1 MKKELRIVLKQNKI
15 AVKNYGRISSTQI
28 YAEKRKSLGGNL
40 IVTAKEQTA
49 GKGTKGRAFSSRKG
63 GAYLSALFFYKNLP
77 AEKAFLI
84 MASTCAAVCETLEE
98 GGVQAC
104 IKWPND
110 VFAGGKKICGILTEN
125 TFLQGEVCSI
135 SGIGLNV
142 NNALP
147 AELKGTATTAALQKG
162 KKQNLKL
169 WRARLIRR
177 LCEAYSALSYAGG
190 CETAEREKI
199 YADVFNAY
207 RSRLGF
213 IGENVT
219 LATEDGC
226 CVARISGVDETG
238 RLRALIGGEEKTF
251 SAGEV
256 VRLRV

>member
-1 MKKELRIVLKQNKI
+1 MKKKQRLKLRQNNI
-15 AVKNYGRISSTQI
+15 AVKNFGRISSTQI
-28 YAEKRKSLGGNL
+28 YAEKKKSLGANL

-49 GKGTKGRAFSSRKG
+49 GKGTKERTFSSRKG
-63 GAYLSALFFYKNLP
+63 GVYLSALLFYKNLP

-84 MASTCAAVCETLEE
+84 MASTCAAVCKTLED
-98 GGVQAC
+98 GVIQSRV
-104 IKWPND
+104 KWPND

-142 NNALP
+142 NNSLP
-147 AELKGTATTAALQKG
+147 AELKGAATTAALQKG
-162 KKQNLKL
+162 RKQNVKL
-169 WRARLIRR
+169 WRARLIYR
-177 LCEAYSALSYAGG
+177 LCEAYSALSYAGR
-190 CETAEREKI
+190 CDTKERDKI

-219 LATEDGC
+219 LVTEDGC
-226 CVARISGVDETG
+226 CIARILGVDETG
-238 RLRALIGGEEKTF
+238 RLRALIGGEEKVF